1 MLTWIAE
8 NLASILL
15 LLVVAV
21 IVFFIV
27 KKKIKDRKQG
37 MCSCGCEHCSGC
49 ASHQKGGKI

>member
-21 IVFFIV
+21 IVFFII